1 MRSSFAAGSRAQTG
15 YVPAPEN
22 LAARQSFAD
31 GRFGIFLHWGLYA
44 MLGQGEWTMTNLD
57 LNYREYEKLAGG
69 FYPAKF
75 DARAWVTAFREAG
88 ARYICFTTR
97 HHDGFSMFHTGQ
109 SPYNIVDATPFARD
123 VVKELA
129 EEVPPAGTARTLLLL
144 AHRLVARGCP
154 PRPHPARDARPTRR
168 MPTPTSTS

>member
-1 MRSSFAAGSRAQTG
+1 MMKKLFLLGCALLFAAGSRAQTG

-22 LAARQSFAD
+22 LAARQAFAD

-75 DARAWVTAFREAG
+75 DARAWVTAFREA
-88 ARYICFTTR
+88 TTDSR
-97 HHDGFSMFHTGQ
+97 CSTPDSRPTTSSM
-109 SPYNIVDATPFARD
+109 
-123 VVKELA
+123 
-129 EEVPPAGTARTLLLL
+129 
-144 AHRLVARGCP
+144 
-154 PRPHPARDARPTRR
+154 PRPSPATW
-168 MPTPTSTS
+168 